1 MVTKKSLPCLDSSC
15 HPHLFLMASGDHGAP
30 SCVTPGVPTLF
41 PASLCGAAGSGSS
54 SCESERYQRGP
65 KPGWAV
71 SEVTGGR
78 PVLCK
83 YRCCNM
89 AGLNGPVRPSIIAG
103 EQKPPWEH
111 GGPAARG
118 TQTQAACALLINC
131 LFSFCLSRFG
141 APRRE
146 QLSVLSM
153 QPLPQPS
160 PHHFSPSFS
169 SLLPLALK
177 KMGGVRKKKSPQ
189 FTLRLLSLTSKAPHH
204 CLGSAGSGPENVITA
219 GHSVGQHRAPCSER

>member
-1 MVTKKSLPCLDSSC
+1 M
-15 HPHLFLMASGDHGAP
+15 
-30 SCVTPGVPTLF
+30 
-41 PASLCGAAGSGSS
+41 
-54 SCESERYQRGP
+54 
-65 KPGWAV
+65 
-71 SEVTGGR
+71 
-78 PVLCK
+78 LCK

-111 GGPAARG
+111 GGPAVRG
-118 TQTQAACALLINC
+118 MQTQAACALLINC

-146 QLSVLSM
+146 QLSVLSL

-160 PHHFSPSFS
+160 PCHFSPSFS
-169 SLLPLALK
+169 SLLPPALK
-177 KMGGVRKKKSPQ
+177 KMGGKKKEKKKKESPQ
-189 FTLRLLSLTSKAPHH
+189 FTLRLLSLTSKAPNH

-219 GHSVGQHRAPCSER
+219 RHSVGHHRAPCSEC